1 MVSSGLASGE
11 GAFVRRLNLP
21 FWASLAVVI
30 AGYVVAFY
38 VLRLLIPQQ
47 EIAGTLA
54 ALVLGGG
61 AYVQGAIE
69 RRLRAP
75 RGPIVPLAGYQ
86 RPWWMLLVAGALA
99 IAAAQLFV
107 PWAQLSGGPVTA
119 VSPNVATVIGLVP
132 ALIALLV
139 GAVVG
144 QRADRFGLAAVV
156 GAVLAGYVLGEWLR
170 PLAIQGATGVPM
182 PPDSLPPGL
191 GSPDLPPDP
200 RPVFLGEGF
209 VRFLLENPLPLLTAA
224 AMAGLWY
231 GTRTRLQ
238 AYLGG
243 LLRMVRPEDRGAIVA
258 LTFETARSTRAT
270 DGPSPSAQQAI
281 GEAPAGEPGPD
292 QQGEAPQRE

>member
-1 MVSSGLASGE
+1 MVSSGFASGE
-11 GAFVRRLNLP
+11 ATFVRRLNLP
-21 FWASLAVVI
+21 FWASLALVI
-30 AGYVVAFY
+30 AGYVLAFY
-38 VLRLLIPQQ
+38 ILRLLIPQQ

-75 RGPIVPLAGYQ
+75 RAPVVPLAGYQ
-86 RPWWMLLVAGALA
+86 RPWWMLLLAGALA

-119 VSPNVATVIGLVP
+119 VSPNVAVVIGLLP
-132 ALIALLV
+132 ALVVLLV
-139 GAVVG
+139 GAAVG
-144 QRADRFGLAAVV
+144 QRVDRYGFAVV
-156 GAVLAGYVLGEWLR
+156 LGAVVIGYVLGEWLK
-170 PLAIQGATGVPM
+170 PLAIQGATGVPT
-182 PPDSLPPGL
+182 PPNSFPPGF
-191 GSPDLPPDP
+191 GSPDVPPDP
-200 RPVFLGEGF
+200 RPAFLGEGY

-258 LTFETARSTRAT
+258 LTFETARSARPA
-270 DGPSPSAQQAI
+270 DEPKASAQQAV
-281 GEAPAGEPGPD
+281 GETPAGDPGAD
-292 QQGEAPQRE
+292 QEREAAQRQ

>member
-1 MVSSGLASGE
+1 MVSSAPASGE
-11 GAFVRRLNLP
+11 AAFVRRLNLP
-21 FWASLAVVI
+21 FWASLALVI
-30 AGYVVAFY
+30 AGYVLAFY
-38 VLRLLIPQQ
+38 SLRLLIPQQ

-61 AYVQGAIE
+61 AYVQSAIE

-75 RGPIVPLAGYQ
+75 RGPVVPLAGYQ

-107 PWAQLSGGPVTA
+107 PWAQLSGGPITA

-132 ALIALLV
+132 ALVALLV
-139 GAVVG
+139 GAAVG
-144 QRADRFGLAAVV
+144 QRAERYGLAVLMVAVM
-156 GAVLAGYVLGEWLR
+156 AGYVLGEWLR

-182 PPDSLPPGL
+182 PPDLIPPEF
-191 GSPDLPPDP
+191 GSPDVPPDP

-209 VRFLLENPLPLLTAA
+209 VRFLLENPLPLLTVA

-238 AYLGG
+238 AYLGE

-258 LTFETARSTRAT
+258 LTFETARSTRPPDEPGA
-270 DGPSPSAQQAI
+270 SAQQAV
-281 GEAPAGEPGPD
+281 GETPARDPGAD
-292 QQGEAPQRE
+292 QEREAAQRE